1 MPLQI
6 LLDYKNKRK
15 ENRKMNIL
23 KQTTKRKHIAGKDTL
38 KISVQVTLTQNEG
51 FKSLEIIN
59 NKDKEHGYA
68 TTTTIAD
75 IFTRNTLED
84 MFAMLRRNNPNQY
97 DFESCFSMCETRN
110 GVKYFK
116 TIEKAISDI
125 QRKMQTQD
133 YRGRELLIVIV
144 RHQPNQW
151 IKEEQFSVYC
161 EDRKSLKFKS

>member
-1 MPLQI
+1 MQ
-6 LLDYKNKRK
+6 
-15 ENRKMNIL
+15 IL
-23 KQTTKRKHIAGKDTL
+23 KQTTKRKPIAGKDTL
-38 KISVQVTLTQNEG
+38 EISVQVTLTQNDG
-51 FKSLEIIN
+51 FKTLEIIK
-59 NKDKEHGYA
+59 NKDKEHGLR

-75 IFTRNTLED
+75 IFTRDTLED
-84 MFAMLRRNNPNQY
+84 MFAMLRRNNPKHH

-110 GVKYFK
+110 GVKYFP

-151 IKEEQFSVYC
+151 IKEECFSVYC
-161 EDRKSLKFKS
+161 EDRNILKLKQS